1 MKHVLSRNRASVGKV
16 LPNSLLRRLPE
27 VVDLPIHLSAL
38 WKSHGFY
45 GLKLLDT
52 RPNGFCGWYMLAFF
66 SQLDPVSSQRMS
78 LASQVQTRLQTLMR
92 ERCGVSFSNRELS
105 CLLSAE
111 IAGFYCDLIGYNL
124 AVFSAKRY
132 TTKHAKAKTDKWE
145 ISIPSY
151 RADRNWLVAFLDTQ
165 SQIAHWQIVVGVK
178 KKTRVLT
185 PVFDHYELSNLIPK
199 LHRDIDTCKRLQQWF
214 KLDFKTQ
221 TQEYVF
227 EDNEISESS
236 TSDDE
241 SYRRPSRYA
250 WKISTLVN

>member
-1 MKHVLSRNRASVGKV
+1 MQHV
-16 LPNSLLRRLPE
+16 LPNSLLRRLPKITS
-27 VVDLPIHLSAL
+27 LPRHLTKL
-38 WKSHGFY
+38 FQSHGFY

-66 SQLDPVSSQRMS
+66 SQLDPVSIQRMS

-92 ERCGVSFSNRELS
+92 ERCEVTFANRELS

-132 TTKHAKAKTDKWE
+132 NREDKTTKQDKWN

-151 RADRNWLVAFLDTQ
+151 RQGRNWLVAFLDTK
-165 SQIAHWQIVVGVK
+165 SQIAHWQIVVGVD

-185 PVFDHYELSNLIPK
+185 PVFDDHELSDLIPQ
-199 LHRDIDTCKRLQQWF
+199 LDHNIDTCQRLQQWF

-221 TQEYVF
+221 PQEYVF
-227 EDNEISESS
+227 EDNDISDSS

-241 SYRRPSRYA
+241 SYRRPSRHA